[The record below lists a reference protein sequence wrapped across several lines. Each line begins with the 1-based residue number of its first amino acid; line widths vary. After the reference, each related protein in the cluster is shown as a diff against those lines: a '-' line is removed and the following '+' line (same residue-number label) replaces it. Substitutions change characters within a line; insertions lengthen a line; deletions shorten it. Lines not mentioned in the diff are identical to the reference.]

1 MVLEWISHHFGAIP
15 NPHLLII
22 KSRRWYLFKTN
33 RKSYGETHD
42 SLKIVN
48 QKGCF
53 LQNILKS
60 IFFWLRPFSGLKLRI
75 SSLLITFYFIV
86 NRLTEGNVQ
95 NQAKELCVLRYN
107 ILVPFLFLLH
117 VLIFISLCFFFVYVI
132 ICLFRLGFLCLFILS
147 ILGY

>member
-60 IFFWLRPFSGLKLRI
+60 IFFWL
-75 SSLLITFYFIV
+75 

-117 VLIFISLCFFFVYVI
+117 VLIFISLCFFFFFFYVI
-132 ICLFRLGFLCLFILS
+132 ICLFRLGFLCFFILS